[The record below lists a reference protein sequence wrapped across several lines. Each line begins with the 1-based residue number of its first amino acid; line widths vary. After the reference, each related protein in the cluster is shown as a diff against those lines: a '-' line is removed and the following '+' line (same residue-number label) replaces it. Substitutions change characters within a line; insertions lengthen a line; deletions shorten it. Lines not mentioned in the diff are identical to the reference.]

1 MPQPYSMPISDLLC
15 KYYNQLK
22 RNKDGTIVYDKQF
35 KEVTEN
41 LLNFECLDSSL
52 YSTYDAFFHAVT
64 NGSVLYDKQQKASEN
79 ADTVKPVGIEDILS
93 IARSVREGL
102 INTPKIV
109 NAPNSTTY
117 RISEGS
123 KSKYKYVNDVLTDE
137 IWKYWRPGEQI
148 FISAGTGRG
157 KNTFIKKELLKS
169 CGSQKVVIFE
179 NRQSLMQQQII
190 DVISEID
197 PEILKYQDLSEENMV
212 IFGSYRNIMMIS
224 YQCAALK
231 CLYQDTNFLDFCS
244 HARYLIFDEAHYIL
258 DDAPYNKGISF
269 FVQTFLENQ
278 FPAATKIFMSGTMEE
293 VYEYVQLLNAF
304 PEEPIDI
311 IEEKKLL
318 DEKGS
323 NNNPHKLIRNLQ
335 HCQSPNS
342 ILSLPTD
349 YSYIEPCQ
357 YKKTEDIY
365 TEISKSPS
373 YEKWLIFV
381 KSIEDGAKLKGK
393 LDVVCNGSV
402 CFLSSENKKK
412 DENAEIY
419 NRLILECKFDCQ
431 ILIATT
437 VIYNGINIKD
447 DAVKH
452 IVLPFTSMSV
462 TKQLLGRKRMTENET
477 VKVYFPD
484 ITYDDAKRRYRD
496 CIRDCMDLISL
507 NQNLQ
512 YCALCQLNGLVNT
525 APSKYYYLVP
535 KQVAIQNTFSTM
547 MMAIP
552 NSPAIY
558 KLYYDTCFY
567 IFVLQRLK
575 TGQSDF
581 VKILLTHLDMAEKYD
596 DVTDITLEISDEK
609 MQGNQAAFAAY
620 LESLLGNVIISPDE
634 NGSFDK
640 FLELKQKI
648 NEIYKIFHHGKA
660 LDTQWKNKERFF
672 SGEKIQMFFSELD
685 LPYEIESTSS
695 KGSRITKVTRK
706 QLQ

>member
-1 MPQPYSMPISDLLC
+1 MSQPYNMPISDLLY

-41 LLNFECLDSSL
+41 LLNLECLDSSL

-64 NGSVLYDKQQKASEN
+64 K
-79 ADTVKPVGIEDILS
+79 
-93 IARSVREGL
+93 GL

-109 NAPNSTTY
+109 NASNSTTY
-117 RISEGS
+117 RIPEGS

-231 CLYQDTNFLDFCS
+231 CLYPDTNFLDFFS

-323 NNNPHKLIRNLQ
+323 NNNPHKLIRDLQ

-349 YSYIEPCQ
+349 YSYIEPYQ
-357 YKKTEDIY
+357 YKKTEDIC

-419 NRLILECKFDCQ
+419 NRLIRECKFDCRV
-431 ILIATT
+431 LIATT

-535 KQVAIQNTFSTM
+535 QQVAFSTM
-547 MMAIP
+547 MMAIL

-575 TGQSDF
+575 TEQSDF
-581 VKILLTHLDMAEKYD
+581 VKILLTHLDIAEKYD

-609 MQGNQAAFAAY
+609 VQEDQAAFAAY
-620 LESLLGNVIISPDE
+620 LESLLGNDIISPDE

-648 NEIYKIFHHGKA
+648 FHNGKA

>member
-1 MPQPYSMPISDLLC
+1 MSQPYNMPISDLLC

-41 LLNFECLDSSL
+41 LLNLECLDSSL

-64 NGSVLYDKQQKASEN
+64 K
-79 ADTVKPVGIEDILS
+79 
-93 IARSVREGL
+93 GL

-117 RISEGS
+117 RIPEGS

-148 FISAGTGRG
+148 FISAGTERG

-169 CGSQKVVIFE
+169 CGNQKVVIFE

-197 PEILKYQDLSEENMV
+197 PEILKYQDLSEENIV

-231 CLYQDTNFLDFCS
+231 CLYPDTNFLDFCS

-269 FVQTFLENQ
+269 FVQTFLENP

-323 NNNPHKLIRNLQ
+323 NNNPHKLIRDLQ

-349 YSYIEPCQ
+349 YSYIEPYQ
-357 YKKTEDIY
+357 YKKTEDIC

-419 NRLILECKFDCQ
+419 NRLILECKFDCRV
-431 ILIATT
+431 LIATT

-477 VKVYFPD
+477 VKTYFPD

-512 YCALCQLNGLVNT
+512 YCALCQLNGLANT

-581 VKILLTHLDMAEKYD
+581 VKILLTHLDIAEKYD

-620 LESLLGNVIISPDE
+620 LESLLGNDIISPDE

>member
-1 MPQPYSMPISDLLC
+1 MSQPYNMPISDLLY

-22 RNKDGTIVYDKQF
+22 RNKDGTIIYDKQF

-41 LLNFECLDSSL
+41 LLNLECLDSSL

-64 NGSVLYDKQQKASEN
+64 K
-79 ADTVKPVGIEDILS
+79 
-93 IARSVREGL
+93 GL

-109 NAPNSTTY
+109 NASNSTTY
-117 RISEGS
+117 RIPEGS

-231 CLYQDTNFLDFCS
+231 CLYPDTNFLDFFS

-278 FPAATKIFMSGTMEE
+278 FPAAIKIFMSGTMEE

-323 NNNPHKLIRNLQ
+323 NNNPHKLIRDLQ

-349 YSYIEPCQ
+349 YSYIEPYQ
-357 YKKTEDIY
+357 YKKTEDIC

-419 NRLILECKFDCQ
+419 NRLIRECKFDCRV
-431 ILIATT
+431 LIATT

-535 KQVAIQNTFSTM
+535 QQVAFSTM
-547 MMAIP
+547 MMAIL

-575 TGQSDF
+575 TEQSDF
-581 VKILLTHLDMAEKYD
+581 VKILLTHLDIAEKYD

-609 MQGNQAAFAAY
+609 VQEDQAAFAAY
-620 LESLLGNVIISPDE
+620 LESLLGNDIISPDE

-648 NEIYKIFHHGKA
+648 NEIYKIFHNGKA

>member
-1 MPQPYSMPISDLLC
+1 MSQPYSMPISDLLC

-41 LLNFECLDSSL
+41 LLNLECLDSSL

-64 NGSVLYDKQQKASEN
+64 K
-79 ADTVKPVGIEDILS
+79 
-93 IARSVREGL
+93 GL

-117 RISEGS
+117 RIPEGS

-231 CLYQDTNFLDFCS
+231 CLYPDTNFLDFFS

-269 FVQTFLENQ
+269 FVQTFLENP
-278 FPAATKIFMSGTMEE
+278 FSAATKIFMSGTMEE

-323 NNNPHKLIRNLQ
+323 NNNPHKLIRDLQ

-342 ILSLPTD
+342 ILSLLTD
-349 YSYIEPCQ
+349 YSYIEPYQ
-357 YKKTEDIY
+357 YKKTEDIC

-419 NRLILECKFDCQ
+419 NRLILECKFDCRV
-431 ILIATT
+431 LIATT

-512 YCALCQLNGLVNT
+512 YCALCQLNGLANT

-581 VKILLTHLDMAEKYD
+581 VKILLTHLDIAEKYD

-609 MQGNQAAFAAY
+609 MQGNQTAFAAY
-620 LESLLGNVIISPDE
+620 LESLLGNDIISPDE

>member
-1 MPQPYSMPISDLLC
+1 MSQPYNMPISDLLY

-41 LLNFECLDSSL
+41 LLNLECLDSSL

-64 NGSVLYDKQQKASEN
+64 K
-79 ADTVKPVGIEDILS
+79 
-93 IARSVREGL
+93 GL

-109 NAPNSTTY
+109 NASNSTTY
-117 RISEGS
+117 RIPEGS

-231 CLYQDTNFLDFCS
+231 CLYPDTNFLDFFS

-278 FPAATKIFMSGTMEE
+278 FPAATKILMSGTMEE

-323 NNNPHKLIRNLQ
+323 NNNPHKLIRDLQ

-349 YSYIEPCQ
+349 YSYIEPYQ
-357 YKKTEDIY
+357 YKKTEDIC

-419 NRLILECKFDCQ
+419 NRLIRECKFDCRV
-431 ILIATT
+431 LIATT

-535 KQVAIQNTFSTM
+535 QQVAFSTM
-547 MMAIP
+547 MMAIL

-575 TGQSDF
+575 TEQSDF
-581 VKILLTHLDMAEKYD
+581 VKILLTHLDIAEKYD

-609 MQGNQAAFAAY
+609 VQEDQAAFAAY
-620 LESLLGNVIISPDE
+620 LESLLGNDIISPDE

-648 NEIYKIFHHGKA
+648 NEIYKIFHNGKA

>member
-1 MPQPYSMPISDLLC
+1 MSQPYNMPISDLLY

-41 LLNFECLDSSL
+41 LLNLECLDSSL

-64 NGSVLYDKQQKASEN
+64 K
-79 ADTVKPVGIEDILS
+79 
-93 IARSVREGL
+93 GL

-109 NAPNSTTY
+109 NASNSTTY
-117 RISEGS
+117 RIPEGS

-231 CLYQDTNFLDFCS
+231 CLYPDTNFLDFFS

-323 NNNPHKLIRNLQ
+323 NNNPHKLIRDLQ

-349 YSYIEPCQ
+349 YSYIEPYQ
-357 YKKTEDIY
+357 YKKTEDIC

-419 NRLILECKFDCQ
+419 NRLILECKFDCRV
-431 ILIATT
+431 LIATT

-535 KQVAIQNTFSTM
+535 QQVAFSTM
-547 MMAIP
+547 MMAIL

-575 TGQSDF
+575 TEQSDF
-581 VKILLTHLDMAEKYD
+581 VKILLTHLDIAEKYD

-609 MQGNQAAFAAY
+609 VQEDQAAFAAY
-620 LESLLGNVIISPDE
+620 LESLLGNDIISPDE

-648 NEIYKIFHHGKA
+648 NEIYKIFHNGKA

>member
-1 MPQPYSMPISDLLC
+1 MSQPYNMPISDLLY

-41 LLNFECLDSSL
+41 LLNLECLDSSL

-64 NGSVLYDKQQKASEN
+64 K
-79 ADTVKPVGIEDILS
+79 
-93 IARSVREGL
+93 GL

-109 NAPNSTTY
+109 NASNSTTY
-117 RISEGS
+117 RIPEGS

-231 CLYQDTNFLDFCS
+231 CLYPDTNFLDFFS
-244 HARYLIFDEAHYIL
+244 YARYLIFDEAHYIL

-323 NNNPHKLIRNLQ
+323 NNNPHKLIRDLQ

-349 YSYIEPCQ
+349 YSYIEPYQ
-357 YKKTEDIY
+357 YKKTEDIC

-419 NRLILECKFDCQ
+419 NRLIRECKFDCRV
-431 ILIATT
+431 LIATT

-535 KQVAIQNTFSTM
+535 QQVAFSTM
-547 MMAIP
+547 MMAIL

-575 TGQSDF
+575 TEQSDF
-581 VKILLTHLDMAEKYD
+581 VKILLTHLDIAEKYD

-609 MQGNQAAFAAY
+609 VQEDQAAFAAY
-620 LESLLGNVIISPDE
+620 LESLLGNDIISPDE

-648 NEIYKIFHHGKA
+648 NEIYKIFHNGKA

>member
-15 KYYNQLK
+15 KFYNQLK

-35 KEVTEN
+35 KEVMEN
-41 LLNFECLDSSL
+41 FWKLEHLDSSL

-64 NGSVLYDKQQKASEN
+64 NGSVLYDKQKKASEN
-79 ADTVKPVGIEDILS
+79 TAMVKPVESEDILS
-93 IARSVREGL
+93 MARSVKEGL

-109 NAPNSTTY
+109 DVPNKTTY
-117 RISEGS
+117 RIPEGS

-212 IFGSYRNIMMIS
+212 IFGSYRNIMIIS

-231 CLYQDTNFLDFCS
+231 CLYQDTDFRDFCS
-244 HARYLIFDEAHYIL
+244 QARYLVFDEAHYIL
-258 DDAPYNKGISF
+258 DDTPYNKGISF
-269 FVQTFLENQ
+269 FVQTFLEKP

-293 VYEYVQLLNAF
+293 IYEYIQLINHF
-304 PEEPIDI
+304 PKEPIDI

-318 DEKGS
+318 DEKGDS
-323 NNNPHKLIRNLQ
+323 NPHKLARSMQ

-349 YSYIEPCQ
+349 YSYIEPYQ
-357 YKKTEDIY
+357 YKKTEDIC
-365 TEISKSPS
+365 TEISKSSP

-381 KSIEDGAKLKGK
+381 KSIEDGEKLKWK
-393 LDVVCNGSV
+393 LDAICNGSV

-412 DENAEIY
+412 DENAAIY
-419 NRLILECKFDCQ
+419 NQLIRECKFNCQ
-431 ILIATT
+431 VLIATT

-462 TKQLLGRKRMTENET
+462 TKQLLGRKRMKENEM

-484 ITYDDAKRRYRD
+484 VTYGDAKRRYRD

-507 NQNLQ
+507 SQNLQ
-512 YCALCQLNGLVNT
+512 YRALCQLNGLVNT

-535 KQVAIQNTFSTM
+535 HQAAIQNIFPIM
-547 MMAIP
+547 MMAML

-567 IFVLQRLK
+567 IFAIQRLK

-581 VKILLTHLDMAEKYD
+581 VKILLTHLNIAEKYD

-609 MQGNQAAFAAY
+609 MQGYQAAFAAY
-620 LESLLGNVIISPDE
+620 LESLLGNDIISPDE

-648 NEIYKIFHHGKA
+648 NEIYKLFNHGKVF
-660 LDTQWKNKERFF
+660 DTQWKNKERFF
-672 SGEKIQMFFSELD
+672 SGEKIQAFFSKLD

-695 KGSRITKVTRK
+695 KGIRITKVTRK

>member
-1 MPQPYSMPISDLLC
+1 MSQPYSMPISDLLC

-41 LLNFECLDSSL
+41 LLNLECLDSSL

-64 NGSVLYDKQQKASEN
+64 K
-79 ADTVKPVGIEDILS
+79 
-93 IARSVREGL
+93 GL

-117 RISEGS
+117 RIPEGS

-231 CLYQDTNFLDFCS
+231 CLYPDTNFLDFFS

-269 FVQTFLENQ
+269 FVQTFLENP
-278 FPAATKIFMSGTMEE
+278 FSAATKIFMSGTMEE

-323 NNNPHKLIRNLQ
+323 NNNPHKLIRDLQ

-342 ILSLPTD
+342 ILSLLTD
-349 YSYIEPCQ
+349 YSYIEPYQ
-357 YKKTEDIY
+357 YKKTEDIC

-419 NRLILECKFDCQ
+419 NRLILECKFDCRV
-431 ILIATT
+431 LIATT

-512 YCALCQLNGLVNT
+512 YCALCQLNGLANT

-581 VKILLTHLDMAEKYD
+581 VKILLTHLDIAEKYD

-620 LESLLGNVIISPDE
+620 LESLLGNDIISPDE

>member
-41 LLNFECLDSSL
+41 LLNLECLDSSL

-102 INTPKIV
+102 INTPKII

-231 CLYQDTNFLDFCS
+231 CLYQDTNFLDFFS

-269 FVQTFLENQ
+269 FVQTFLESP
-278 FPAATKIFMSGTMEE
+278 FPAATKIFMSGTMER
-293 VYEYVQLLNAF
+293 
-304 PEEPIDI
+304 D
-311 IEEKKLL
+311 
-318 DEKGS
+318 
-323 NNNPHKLIRNLQ
+323 LQ

-349 YSYIEPCQ
+349 YSYIEPYQ
-357 YKKTEDIY
+357 YKKTEDIC

-419 NRLILECKFDCQ
+419 NRLILECKFDCRV
-431 ILIATT
+431 LIATT

-477 VKVYFPD
+477 VKTYFPD

-512 YCALCQLNGLVNT
+512 YCALCQLNGLANT

-581 VKILLTHLDMAEKYD
+581 VKILLTHLDIAEKYD

-620 LESLLGNVIISPDE
+620 LESLLGNDIISPDE

-706 QLQ
+706 QL

>member
-1 MPQPYSMPISDLLC
+1 MSQSYNMPISDLLY

-41 LLNFECLDSSL
+41 LLNLECLDSSL

-64 NGSVLYDKQQKASEN
+64 K
-79 ADTVKPVGIEDILS
+79 
-93 IARSVREGL
+93 GL

-109 NAPNSTTY
+109 NASNSTTY
-117 RISEGS
+117 RIPEGS

-231 CLYQDTNFLDFCS
+231 CLYPDTNFLDFFS

-323 NNNPHKLIRNLQ
+323 NNNPHKLIRDLQ

-349 YSYIEPCQ
+349 YSYIEPYQ
-357 YKKTEDIY
+357 YKKTEDIC

-419 NRLILECKFDCQ
+419 NRLIRECKFDCRV
-431 ILIATT
+431 LIATT

-535 KQVAIQNTFSTM
+535 QQVAFSTM
-547 MMAIP
+547 MMAIL

-575 TGQSDF
+575 TEQSDF
-581 VKILLTHLDMAEKYD
+581 VKILLTHLDIAEKYD

-609 MQGNQAAFAAY
+609 VQEDQAAFAAY
-620 LESLLGNVIISPDE
+620 LESLLGNDIISPDE

-648 NEIYKIFHHGKA
+648 NEIYKIFHNGKA

>member
-15 KYYNQLK
+15 KFYNQLK
-22 RNKDGTIVYDKQF
+22 RNKDGTIIYDKQF

-41 LLNFECLDSSL
+41 LLDLECLDSSL

-79 ADTVKPVGIEDILS
+79 ADTIKPVGIEDILS

-109 NAPNSTTY
+109 NASNSTTY

-231 CLYQDTNFLDFCS
+231 CLYPDTNFLDFCS
-244 HARYLIFDEAHYIL
+244 HARYLIFDETHYIL

-269 FVQTFLENQ
+269 FVQTFLKNP

-323 NNNPHKLIRNLQ
+323 NNNPHKLIRDLQ

-349 YSYIEPCQ
+349 YSYIEPYQ
-357 YKKTEDIY
+357 YKKTEDIC

-412 DENAEIY
+412 DENAAIY
-419 NRLILECKFDCQ
+419 NQLIRECKFNCRV
-431 ILIATT
+431 LIATT

-484 ITYDDAKRRYRD
+484 ITYDDAKRRYHD

-507 NQNLQ
+507 SQNLQ

-535 KQVAIQNTFSTM
+535 QQVAFPTM
-547 MMAIP
+547 MMAMP

-575 TGQSDF
+575 TEQSDF
-581 VKILLTHLDMAEKYD
+581 VKILLTHLGIAKKYD

-609 MQGNQAAFAAY
+609 VQEDQAAFAAY
-620 LESLLGNVIISPDE
+620 LESLLGNDIISPDE

-706 QLQ
+706 QL

>member
-1 MPQPYSMPISDLLC
+1 M
-15 KYYNQLK
+15 
-22 RNKDGTIVYDKQF
+22 
-35 KEVTEN
+35 
-41 LLNFECLDSSL
+41 
-52 YSTYDAFFHAVT
+52 
-64 NGSVLYDKQQKASEN
+64 YDKQQKASEN
-79 ADTVKPVGIEDILS
+79 ADTIKPVGIEDILS

-231 CLYQDTNFLDFCS
+231 CLYQDTNFLDFFS

-269 FVQTFLENQ
+269 FVQTFLENP

-323 NNNPHKLIRNLQ
+323 NNNPHKLIRDLQ

-349 YSYIEPCQ
+349 YSYIEPYQ
-357 YKKTEDIY
+357 YKKTEDIC

-419 NRLILECKFDCQ
+419 NRLILECKFDCRV
-431 ILIATT
+431 LIATT

-477 VKVYFPD
+477 VKTYFPD

-512 YCALCQLNGLVNT
+512 YCALCQLNGLANT

-535 KQVAIQNTFSTM
+535 QQVAIQNTFSTM
-547 MMAIP
+547 MMAMP

-581 VKILLTHLDMAEKYD
+581 VKILLTHLDIAEKYD

-620 LESLLGNVIISPDE
+620 LESLLGNDIISPDE

-660 LDTQWKNKERFF
+660 PDTQWKNKERFF

>member
-1 MPQPYSMPISDLLC
+1 MSQPYNMPISDLLY

-41 LLNFECLDSSL
+41 LLNLECLDSSL

-64 NGSVLYDKQQKASEN
+64 K
-79 ADTVKPVGIEDILS
+79 
-93 IARSVREGL
+93 GL

-169 CGSQKVVIFE
+169 CDSQKVVIFE

-231 CLYQDTNFLDFCS
+231 CLYQDTNFLDFFS

-269 FVQTFLENQ
+269 FVQTFLESP

-323 NNNPHKLIRNLQ
+323 NNNPHKLIRDLQ

-349 YSYIEPCQ
+349 YSYIEPYQ
-357 YKKTEDIY
+357 YKKTEDIC

-419 NRLILECKFDCQ
+419 NRLILECKFDCRV
-431 ILIATT
+431 LIATT

-477 VKVYFPD
+477 VKTYFPD

-512 YCALCQLNGLVNT
+512 YCALCQLNGLANT

-535 KQVAIQNTFSTM
+535 QQVAIQNTFSTM

-581 VKILLTHLDMAEKYD
+581 VKILLTHLDIAEKYD

-620 LESLLGNVIISPDE
+620 LESLLGNDIISPDE

-706 QLQ
+706 QL

>member
-1 MPQPYSMPISDLLC
+1 MSQPYNMPISDLLY

-41 LLNFECLDSSL
+41 LLNLECLDSSL

-64 NGSVLYDKQQKASEN
+64 K
-79 ADTVKPVGIEDILS
+79 
-93 IARSVREGL
+93 GL

-109 NAPNSTTY
+109 NASNSTTY
-117 RISEGS
+117 RIPEGS

-231 CLYQDTNFLDFCS
+231 CLYPDTNFLDFFS

-323 NNNPHKLIRNLQ
+323 NNNPHKLIRDLQ

-349 YSYIEPCQ
+349 YSYIEPYQ
-357 YKKTEDIY
+357 YKKTEDIC

-419 NRLILECKFDCQ
+419 NRLIRECKFDCRV
-431 ILIATT
+431 LIATT

-535 KQVAIQNTFSTM
+535 QQVAFSTM
-547 MMAIP
+547 MMAIL

-575 TGQSDF
+575 TEQSDF
-581 VKILLTHLDMAEKYD
+581 VKILLTHLDIAEKYD

-609 MQGNQAAFAAY
+609 VQEDQAAFAAY
-620 LESLLGNVIISPDE
+620 LESLLGNDIISPDE
-634 NGSFDK
+634 NGSFNK

-648 NEIYKIFHHGKA
+648 NEIYKIFHNGKA

>member
-1 MPQPYSMPISDLLC
+1 MSQPYNMPISDLLY

-41 LLNFECLDSSL
+41 LLNLECLDSSL

-64 NGSVLYDKQQKASEN
+64 K
-79 ADTVKPVGIEDILS
+79 
-93 IARSVREGL
+93 GL

-109 NAPNSTTY
+109 NASNSTTY
-117 RISEGS
+117 RIPEGS
-123 KSKYKYVNDVLTDE
+123 KSKYRYVNDVLTDE

-231 CLYQDTNFLDFCS
+231 CLYPDTNFLDFFS

-323 NNNPHKLIRNLQ
+323 NNNPHKLIRDLQ

-349 YSYIEPCQ
+349 YSYIEPYQ
-357 YKKTEDIY
+357 YKKTEDIC

-419 NRLILECKFDCQ
+419 NRLIRECKFDCRV
-431 ILIATT
+431 LIATT

-535 KQVAIQNTFSTM
+535 QQVAFSTM
-547 MMAIP
+547 MMAIL

-575 TGQSDF
+575 TEQSDF
-581 VKILLTHLDMAEKYD
+581 VKILLTHLDIAEKYD

-609 MQGNQAAFAAY
+609 VQEDQAAFAAY
-620 LESLLGNVIISPDE
+620 LESLLGNDIISPDE

-648 NEIYKIFHHGKA
+648 NEIYKIFHNGKA

>member
-1 MPQPYSMPISDLLC
+1 MSQPYSMLISDLLR

-41 LLNFECLDSSL
+41 LLDLECLDSSL

-79 ADTVKPVGIEDILS
+79 ADTIKPVGIADIFNKL
-93 IARSVREGL
+93 RGVRKGSV
-102 INTPKIV
+102 NTPKIV

-117 RISEGS
+117 RIPEGS

-169 CGSQKVVIFE
+169 CGNQKVVIFE

-231 CLYQDTNFLDFCS
+231 CLYQDTDFRNFYS
-244 HARYLIFDEAHYIL
+244 QARYLIFDEAHYIL

-269 FVQTFLENQ
+269 FVQTFLKNQ

-293 VYEYVQLLNAF
+293 VYEYIQLLNVF

-311 IEEKKLL
+311 IKEKELL
-318 DEKGS
+318 DENS
-323 NNNPHKLIRNLQ
+323 NGNPHKLIRDLQ

-349 YSYIEPCQ
+349 YSYIEPYQ
-357 YKKTEDIY
+357 YKKTEDIC

-419 NRLILECKFDCQ
+419 NRLIRECKFDCRV
-431 ILIATT
+431 LIATT

-512 YCALCQLNGLVNT
+512 YCALCQLNGLANT

-581 VKILLTHLDMAEKYD
+581 VKILLTHLDIAEKYD

-620 LESLLGNVIISPDE
+620 LESLLGNDIISPDE

>member
-1 MPQPYSMPISDLLC
+1 MSQPYNMPISDLLY

-22 RNKDGTIVYDKQF
+22 RNKDGTIVYDKRF

-41 LLNFECLDSSL
+41 LLNLECLDSSL

-64 NGSVLYDKQQKASEN
+64 K
-79 ADTVKPVGIEDILS
+79 
-93 IARSVREGL
+93 GL

-109 NAPNSTTY
+109 NASNSTTY
-117 RISEGS
+117 RIPEGS

-231 CLYQDTNFLDFCS
+231 CLYPDTNFLDFFS

-269 FVQTFLENQ
+269 FVQTFLKNQ

-311 IEEKKLL
+311 IKEKKLL

-323 NNNPHKLIRNLQ
+323 NNNPHKLIRDLQ

-349 YSYIEPCQ
+349 YSYIEPYQ
-357 YKKTEDIY
+357 YKKTEDIC

-419 NRLILECKFDCQ
+419 NRLILECKFDCRV
-431 ILIATT
+431 LIATT

-477 VKVYFPD
+477 VKTYFPD

-512 YCALCQLNGLVNT
+512 YCALCQLNGLANT

-581 VKILLTHLDMAEKYD
+581 VKILLTHLDIAEKYD

-609 MQGNQAAFAAY
+609 MQGNQTAFAAY
-620 LESLLGNVIISPDE
+620 LESLLGNDIISPDE

>member
-1 MPQPYSMPISDLLC
+1 MSQPYNMPISDLLY

-41 LLNFECLDSSL
+41 LLNLECLDSSL

-64 NGSVLYDKQQKASEN
+64 K
-79 ADTVKPVGIEDILS
+79 
-93 IARSVREGL
+93 GL

-117 RISEGS
+117 RIPEGS

-231 CLYQDTNFLDFCS
+231 CLYPDTNFLDFFS

-269 FVQTFLENQ
+269 FVQTFLKNQ

-311 IEEKKLL
+311 IKEKKLL

-323 NNNPHKLIRNLQ
+323 NNNPHKLIRDLQ

-349 YSYIEPCQ
+349 YSYIEPYQ
-357 YKKTEDIY
+357 YKKTEDIC

-419 NRLILECKFDCQ
+419 NRLILECKFDCRV
-431 ILIATT
+431 LIATT

-477 VKVYFPD
+477 VKTYFPD

-512 YCALCQLNGLVNT
+512 YCALCQLNGLANT

-535 KQVAIQNTFSTM
+535 QQVAIQNTFSTM

-581 VKILLTHLDMAEKYD
+581 VKILLTHLDIAEKYD

-609 MQGNQAAFAAY
+609 MQGNQTAFAAY
-620 LESLLGNVIISPDE
+620 LESLLGNDIISPDE

>member
-1 MPQPYSMPISDLLC
+1 MSQPYNMPISDLLY

-41 LLNFECLDSSL
+41 LLNLECLDSSL

-64 NGSVLYDKQQKASEN
+64 K
-79 ADTVKPVGIEDILS
+79 
-93 IARSVREGL
+93 GL

-109 NAPNSTTY
+109 NASNSTTY
-117 RISEGS
+117 RIPEGS

-231 CLYQDTNFLDFCS
+231 CLYPDTNFLDFFS

-323 NNNPHKLIRNLQ
+323 NNNPHKLIRDLQ

-349 YSYIEPCQ
+349 YSYIEPYQ
-357 YKKTEDIY
+357 YKKTEDIC

-381 KSIEDGAKLKGK
+381 KCIEDGAKLKGK

-419 NRLILECKFDCQ
+419 NRLIRECKFDCRV
-431 ILIATT
+431 LIATT

-535 KQVAIQNTFSTM
+535 QQVAFSTM
-547 MMAIP
+547 MMAIL

-575 TGQSDF
+575 TEQSDF
-581 VKILLTHLDMAEKYD
+581 VKILLTHLDIAEKYD

-609 MQGNQAAFAAY
+609 VQEDQAAFAAY
-620 LESLLGNVIISPDE
+620 LESLLGNDIISPDE

-648 NEIYKIFHHGKA
+648 NEIYKIFHNGKA

>member
-1 MPQPYSMPISDLLC
+1 M
-15 KYYNQLK
+15 
-22 RNKDGTIVYDKQF
+22 
-35 KEVTEN
+35 N
-41 LLNFECLDSSL
+41 LECLDSSL

-64 NGSVLYDKQQKASEN
+64 K
-79 ADTVKPVGIEDILS
+79 
-93 IARSVREGL
+93 GL

-109 NAPNSTTY
+109 NASNSTTY
-117 RISEGS
+117 RIPEGS

-231 CLYQDTNFLDFCS
+231 CLYPDTNFLDFFS

-323 NNNPHKLIRNLQ
+323 NNNPHKLIRDLQ

-349 YSYIEPCQ
+349 YSYIEPYQ
-357 YKKTEDIY
+357 YKKTEDIC

-419 NRLILECKFDCQ
+419 NRLIRECKFDCRV
-431 ILIATT
+431 LIATT

-535 KQVAIQNTFSTM
+535 QQVAFSTM
-547 MMAIP
+547 MMAIL

-575 TGQSDF
+575 TEQSDF
-581 VKILLTHLDMAEKYD
+581 VKILLTHLDIAEKYD

-609 MQGNQAAFAAY
+609 VQEDQAAFAAY
-620 LESLLGNVIISPDE
+620 LESLLGNDIISPDE

-648 NEIYKIFHHGKA
+648 NEIYKIFHNGKA

>member
-1 MPQPYSMPISDLLC
+1 MSQPYNMPISDLLY

-41 LLNFECLDSSL
+41 LLNLECLDSSL

-64 NGSVLYDKQQKASEN
+64 K
-79 ADTVKPVGIEDILS
+79 
-93 IARSVREGL
+93 GL

-117 RISEGS
+117 RIPEGS

-197 PEILKYQDLSEENMV
+197 PEILKYQDLSEENIV

-231 CLYQDTNFLDFCS
+231 CLYPDTNFLDFCS

-323 NNNPHKLIRNLQ
+323 NNNPHKLIRDLQ

-349 YSYIEPCQ
+349 YSYIEPYQ
-357 YKKTEDIY
+357 YKKTEDIC

-419 NRLILECKFDCQ
+419 NRLIRECKFGCRV
-431 ILIATT
+431 LIATT

-507 NQNLQ
+507 SQNLQ
-512 YCALCQLNGLVNT
+512 DRALCQLNGLANT

-535 KQVAIQNTFSTM
+535 QQVAIQNTFSTM

-581 VKILLTHLDMAEKYD
+581 VKILLTHLDIAEKYD

-620 LESLLGNVIISPDE
+620 LESLLGNDIISPDE
-634 NGSFDK
+634 NDSFDK

>member
-1 MPQPYSMPISDLLC
+1 MSQHYNMPISDLLC

-22 RNKDGTIVYDKQF
+22 RNKDSTIIYDKQF
-35 KEVTEN
+35 KKVTEN
-41 LLNFECLDSSL
+41 LLNLECLDSSL

-117 RISEGS
+117 RIPEGS

-169 CGSQKVVIFE
+169 CGNQKVVIFE

-231 CLYQDTNFLDFCS
+231 CLYPDTNFLDFFS

-269 FVQTFLENQ
+269 FVQTFLENP

-311 IEEKKLL
+311 IEEKELL
-318 DEKGS
+318 DENGNCNS
-323 NNNPHKLIRNLQ
+323 NTFIRDLQ
-335 HCQSPNS
+335 HRQSPNS
-342 ILSLPTD
+342 ILSLPAD
-349 YSYIEPCQ
+349 YSYIEPYQ
-357 YKKTEDIY
+357 YKKTEDIC

-419 NRLILECKFDCQ
+419 NRHGGCL
-431 ILIATT
+431 
-437 VIYNGINIKD
+437 
-447 DAVKH
+447 
-452 IVLPFTSMSV
+452 
-462 TKQLLGRKRMTENET
+462 
-477 VKVYFPD
+477 
-484 ITYDDAKRRYRD
+484 
-496 CIRDCMDLISL
+496 
-507 NQNLQ
+507 
-512 YCALCQLNGLVNT
+512 CALL
-525 APSKYYYLVP
+525 
-535 KQVAIQNTFSTM
+535 
-547 MMAIP
+547 
-552 NSPAIY
+552 
-558 KLYYDTCFY
+558 
-567 IFVLQRLK
+567 
-575 TGQSDF
+575 
-581 VKILLTHLDMAEKYD
+581 
-596 DVTDITLEISDEK
+596 
-609 MQGNQAAFAAY
+609 
-620 LESLLGNVIISPDE
+620 
-634 NGSFDK
+634 
-640 FLELKQKI
+640 
-648 NEIYKIFHHGKA
+648 
-660 LDTQWKNKERFF
+660 
-672 SGEKIQMFFSELD
+672 
-685 LPYEIESTSS
+685 
-695 KGSRITKVTRK
+695 
-706 QLQ
+706 

>member
-1 MPQPYSMPISDLLC
+1 MSQPYNMPISDLLY

-41 LLNFECLDSSL
+41 LLNLECLDSSL

-64 NGSVLYDKQQKASEN
+64 KE
-79 ADTVKPVGIEDILS
+79 
-93 IARSVREGL
+93 L

-109 NAPNSTTY
+109 NASNSTTY
-117 RISEGS
+117 RIPEGS

-231 CLYQDTNFLDFCS
+231 CLYPDTNFLDFFS

-323 NNNPHKLIRNLQ
+323 NNNPHKLIRDLQ

-349 YSYIEPCQ
+349 YSYIEPYQ
-357 YKKTEDIY
+357 YKKTEDIC

-419 NRLILECKFDCQ
+419 NRLIRECKFDCRV
-431 ILIATT
+431 LIATT

-535 KQVAIQNTFSTM
+535 QQVAFSTM
-547 MMAIP
+547 MMAIL

-575 TGQSDF
+575 TEQSDF
-581 VKILLTHLDMAEKYD
+581 VKILLTHLDIAEKYD

-609 MQGNQAAFAAY
+609 VQEDQAAFAAY
-620 LESLLGNVIISPDE
+620 LESLLGNDIISPDE

-648 NEIYKIFHHGKA
+648 NEIYKIFHNGKA

>member
-1 MPQPYSMPISDLLC
+1 MSQPYNMPISDLLY

-41 LLNFECLDSSL
+41 LLNLECLDSSL

-64 NGSVLYDKQQKASEN
+64 K
-79 ADTVKPVGIEDILS
+79 
-93 IARSVREGL
+93 GL

-109 NAPNSTTY
+109 NASNSTTY
-117 RISEGS
+117 RIPEGS

-231 CLYQDTNFLDFCS
+231 CLYPDTNFLDFFS

-323 NNNPHKLIRNLQ
+323 NNNPHKLIRDLQ

-349 YSYIEPCQ
+349 YSYIEPYQ
-357 YKKTEDIY
+357 YKKTEDIC

-419 NRLILECKFDCQ
+419 NRLIRECKFDCRV
-431 ILIATT
+431 LIATT

-535 KQVAIQNTFSTM
+535 QQVAFSTM

-581 VKILLTHLDMAEKYD
+581 VKILLTHLDIAEKYD

-620 LESLLGNVIISPDE
+620 LESLLGNDIISPDE

-706 QLQ
+706 QL

>member
-1 MPQPYSMPISDLLC
+1 MSQPYNMPISDLLY

-41 LLNFECLDSSL
+41 LLNLECLDSSL

-64 NGSVLYDKQQKASEN
+64 K
-79 ADTVKPVGIEDILS
+79 
-93 IARSVREGL
+93 GL

-109 NAPNSTTY
+109 NASNSTTY
-117 RISEGS
+117 RIPEGS

-231 CLYQDTNFLDFCS
+231 CLYPDTNFLDFFS

-323 NNNPHKLIRNLQ
+323 NNNPHKLIRDLQ

-349 YSYIEPCQ
+349 YSYIEPYQ
-357 YKKTEDIY
+357 YKKTEDIC

-419 NRLILECKFDCQ
+419 NRLIRECKFDCRV
-431 ILIATT
+431 LIATT

-496 CIRDCMDLISL
+496 CIRDCRDLISL

-535 KQVAIQNTFSTM
+535 QQVAFSTM
-547 MMAIP
+547 MMAIL

-575 TGQSDF
+575 TEQSDF
-581 VKILLTHLDMAEKYD
+581 VKILLTHLDIAEKYD

-609 MQGNQAAFAAY
+609 VQEDQAAFAAY
-620 LESLLGNVIISPDE
+620 LESLLGNDIISPDE

-648 NEIYKIFHHGKA
+648 NEIYKIFHNGKA

>member
-1 MPQPYSMPISDLLC
+1 MSQPYNMPISDLLY

-41 LLNFECLDSSL
+41 LLNLECLDSSL

-64 NGSVLYDKQQKASEN
+64 K
-79 ADTVKPVGIEDILS
+79 
-93 IARSVREGL
+93 GL

-109 NAPNSTTY
+109 NASNSTTY
-117 RISEGS
+117 RIPEGS

-231 CLYQDTNFLDFCS
+231 CLYPDTNFLDFFS

-269 FVQTFLENQ
+269 FVQTFLKNQ

-311 IEEKKLL
+311 IKEKKLL

-323 NNNPHKLIRNLQ
+323 NNNPHKLIRDLQ

-349 YSYIEPCQ
+349 YSYIEPYQ
-357 YKKTEDIY
+357 YKKTEDIC

-419 NRLILECKFDCQ
+419 NRLILECKFDCRV
-431 ILIATT
+431 LIATT

-477 VKVYFPD
+477 VKTYFPD

-512 YCALCQLNGLVNT
+512 YCALCQLNGLANT

-581 VKILLTHLDMAEKYD
+581 VKILLTHLDIAEKYD

-609 MQGNQAAFAAY
+609 MQGNQTAFAAY
-620 LESLLGNVIISPDE
+620 LESLLGNDIISPDE

>member
-1 MPQPYSMPISDLLC
+1 MSQHYNMPISDLLC

-22 RNKDGTIVYDKQF
+22 RNKDSTIIYDKQF
-35 KEVTEN
+35 KKVTEN
-41 LLNFECLDSSL
+41 LLNLECLDSSL

-102 INTPKIV
+102 INTLKIV

-117 RISEGS
+117 RIPEGS

-169 CGSQKVVIFE
+169 CGNQKVVIFE

-231 CLYQDTNFLDFCS
+231 CLYPDTNFLDFFS

-269 FVQTFLENQ
+269 FVQTFLENP

-311 IEEKKLL
+311 IEEKELL
-318 DEKGS
+318 DENGNCNS
-323 NNNPHKLIRNLQ
+323 NTFIRDLQ
-335 HCQSPNS
+335 HRQSPNS
-342 ILSLPTD
+342 ILSLPAD
-349 YSYIEPCQ
+349 YSYIEPYQ
-357 YKKTEDIY
+357 YKKTEDIC

-419 NRLILECKFDCQ
+419 NRLILECKFDCRV
-431 ILIATT
+431 LIATT

-477 VKVYFPD
+477 VKTYFPD

-496 CIRDCMDLISL
+496 CIRDYMDLISL

-512 YCALCQLNGLVNT
+512 YCALCQLNGLANT

-535 KQVAIQNTFSTM
+535 QQVAFPTM
-547 MMAIP
+547 MMAMP

-575 TGQSDF
+575 TEQSDF
-581 VKILLTHLDMAEKYD
+581 VKILLTHLGIAKKYD

-609 MQGNQAAFAAY
+609 MQEDQAAFAAY
-620 LESLLGNVIISPDE
+620 LESLLGNDIISPEE

-648 NEIYKIFHHGKA
+648 NETYKIFHHGKA

>member
-1 MPQPYSMPISDLLC
+1 MSQPYNMPISDLLN

-41 LLNFECLDSSL
+41 LLNLECLDSSL

-64 NGSVLYDKQQKASEN
+64 K
-79 ADTVKPVGIEDILS
+79 
-93 IARSVREGL
+93 GL

-109 NAPNSTTY
+109 NASNSTTY
-117 RISEGS
+117 RIPEGS

-231 CLYQDTNFLDFCS
+231 CLYPDTNFLDFFS

-269 FVQTFLENQ
+269 FVQTFLKNQ

-311 IEEKKLL
+311 IKEKKLL

-323 NNNPHKLIRNLQ
+323 NNNPHKLIRDLQ

-349 YSYIEPCQ
+349 YSYIEPYQ
-357 YKKTEDIY
+357 YKKTEDIC

-419 NRLILECKFDCQ
+419 NRLILECKFDCRV
-431 ILIATT
+431 LIATT

-477 VKVYFPD
+477 VKTYFPD

-496 CIRDCMDLISL
+496 CIRDYMDLISL

-512 YCALCQLNGLVNT
+512 YCALCQLNGLANT

-535 KQVAIQNTFSTM
+535 QQVAFPTM
-547 MMAIP
+547 MMAMP

-575 TGQSDF
+575 TEQSDF
-581 VKILLTHLDMAEKYD
+581 VKILLTHLGIAKKYD

-609 MQGNQAAFAAY
+609 MQEDQAAFAAY
-620 LESLLGNVIISPDE
+620 LESLLGNDIISPEE

-648 NEIYKIFHHGKA
+648 NETYKIFHHGKA

>member
-1 MPQPYSMPISDLLC
+1 MSQPYNMPISDLLY

-41 LLNFECLDSSL
+41 LLNLECLDSSL

-64 NGSVLYDKQQKASEN
+64 K
-79 ADTVKPVGIEDILS
+79 
-93 IARSVREGL
+93 GL

-109 NAPNSTTY
+109 NASNSTTY
-117 RISEGS
+117 RIPEGS

-231 CLYQDTNFLDFCS
+231 CLYPDTNFLDFFS

-323 NNNPHKLIRNLQ
+323 NNNPHKLIRDLQ

-349 YSYIEPCQ
+349 YSYIEPYQ
-357 YKKTEDIY
+357 YKKTEDIC

-419 NRLILECKFDCQ
+419 NRLIRECKFDCRV
-431 ILIATT
+431 LIATT

-535 KQVAIQNTFSTM
+535 QQVAFSTM
-547 MMAIP
+547 MMAIL

-575 TGQSDF
+575 TEQSDF
-581 VKILLTHLDMAEKYD
+581 VKILLTHLDIAEKYD

-609 MQGNQAAFAAY
+609 VQEDQAAFAAY
-620 LESLLGNVIISPDE
+620 LESLLGNDIISPDE

-648 NEIYKIFHHGKA
+648 NEIYKIFHNEKA

>member
-1 MPQPYSMPISDLLC
+1 MSQPYNMPISDLLC

-41 LLNFECLDSSL
+41 LLNLECLDSSL

-64 NGSVLYDKQQKASEN
+64 K
-79 ADTVKPVGIEDILS
+79 
-93 IARSVREGL
+93 GL

-117 RISEGS
+117 RIPEGS

-137 IWKYWRPGEQI
+137 IWKYWRQGEQI
-148 FISAGTGRG
+148 FNSAGTERG

-169 CGSQKVVIFE
+169 CGNQKVVIFE

-197 PEILKYQDLSEENMV
+197 PEILKYQDLSEENIV

-231 CLYQDTNFLDFCS
+231 CLYPDTNFLDFCS

-269 FVQTFLENQ
+269 FVQTFLENP

-323 NNNPHKLIRNLQ
+323 NNNPHKLIRDLQ

-349 YSYIEPCQ
+349 YSYIEPYQ
-357 YKKTEDIY
+357 YKKTEDIC

-419 NRLILECKFDCQ
+419 NRLILECKFDCRV
-431 ILIATT
+431 LIATT

-477 VKVYFPD
+477 VKTYFPD

-512 YCALCQLNGLVNT
+512 YCALCQLNGLANT

-581 VKILLTHLDMAEKYD
+581 VKILLTHLDIAEKYD

-620 LESLLGNVIISPDE
+620 LESLLGNDIISPDE

>member
-1 MPQPYSMPISDLLC
+1 MSQPYNMPISDLLY

-41 LLNFECLDSSL
+41 LLNLECLDSSL

-64 NGSVLYDKQQKASEN
+64 K
-79 ADTVKPVGIEDILS
+79 
-93 IARSVREGL
+93 GL

-109 NAPNSTTY
+109 NASNSTTY
-117 RISEGS
+117 RIPEGS

-231 CLYQDTNFLDFCS
+231 CLYPDTNFLDFFS

-323 NNNPHKLIRNLQ
+323 NNNPHKLIRDLQ

-349 YSYIEPCQ
+349 YSYIEPYQ
-357 YKKTEDIY
+357 YKKTEDIC

-419 NRLILECKFDCQ
+419 NRLIRECKFDCRV
-431 ILIATT
+431 LIATT

-535 KQVAIQNTFSTM
+535 QQVAFSTM
-547 MMAIP
+547 MMAIL

-575 TGQSDF
+575 TEQSDF
-581 VKILLTHLDMAEKYD
+581 VKILLTHLDIAEKYD

-609 MQGNQAAFAAY
+609 VQEDQAAFAAY
-620 LESLLGNVIISPDE
+620 LESLLGNDIILPDE

-648 NEIYKIFHHGKA
+648 NEIYKIFHNGKA